1 MNFTTVVSQ
10 VAMLGVIILF
20 GFIIS
25 ATGYVNIKIKDSIS
39 KLIVK
44 LVLPCLIISSISE
57 KTFVPELA
65 GELFAV
71 FLMTLFCIFVMFM
84 TGTLTAKLLHVPQPS
99 RAVHKLLSSLGN
111 VIFIGYP
118 VIVAMYG
125 EDGFF
130 YGIIYWLVNDLF
142 LWTVGVLMMSKNHG
156 SKKAFLLKLFN
167 PNTVSFALALFM
179 FFNGIKL
186 PPVIAPAIKAVGDL
200 TVPLS
205 MIFIGMALSGVKLK
219 SIFTKWWIFI
229 LTPIKLIALPIL
241 FIFIFKQ
248 FDIKDMIIGVVVLEA
263 AMPAQTVLSILAN
276 EQKCDADYAAIGM
289 FITTLASLFTLPL
302 VCRFIEI
309 WL

>member
-1 MNFTTVVSQ
+1 MNFTAVVSQ
-10 VAMLGVIILF
+10 VAMLGIIILL
-20 GFIIS
+20 GFIVS
-25 ATGYVNIKIKDSIS
+25 ATGYINIKIKDSIS

-65 GELFAV
+65 SELFTV
-71 FLMTLFCIFVMFM
+71 FLMTLFCIFVMFI
-84 TGTLTAKLLHVPQPS
+84 TGIFTAKFLRVPSPS

-125 EDGFF
+125 EMGFF
-130 YGIIYWLVNDLF
+130 YAMIYWLVNDLF
-142 LWTVGVLMMSKNHG
+142 LWTVGVLIMSKNSG

-167 PNTVSFALALFM
+167 PNTISFAVALFM

-186 PPVIAPAIKAVGDL
+186 PPVIAPAVEAIGDL

-205 MIFIGMALSGVKLK
+205 MIFIGMALSGVELR

-229 LTPIKLIALPIL
+229 ITPIKLIALPIL
-241 FIFIFKQ
+241 FLFIFKQ
-248 FDIKDMIIGVVVLEA
+248 FNINEMIVGVVVLEA

-276 EQKCDADYAAIGM
+276 EHKCDADYAAIGM
-289 FITTLASLFTLPL
+289 FVTTLASLFTLPL
-302 VCRFIEI
+302 VCRFIET

>member
-1 MNFTTVVSQ
+1 MNFSAVVNQ
-10 VAMLGVIILF
+10 VLMLGIIIVF
-20 GFIIS
+20 GFVIS

-57 KTFVPELA
+57 KTFVPELG
-65 GELFAV
+65 GELLAV

-84 TGTLTAKLLHVPQPS
+84 VGVVTAKLLRVPSPS

-118 VIVAMYG
+118 VVVAMYG
-125 EDGFF
+125 EMGFF
-130 YGIIYWLVNDLF
+130 YAIIYWLVNDLF
-142 LWTVGVLMMSKNHG
+142 LWTVGVVMMSKNSG
-156 SKKAFLLKLFN
+156 GKKAFLLKLFN
-167 PNTVSFALALFM
+167 PNTISFAIALFM

-186 PPVIAPAIKAVGDL
+186 PQVVAPAVKAVGDL

-205 MIFIGMALSGVKLK
+205 MIFIGMALSGVQLR

-229 LTPIKLIALPIL
+229 ITPIKLVALPLL
-241 FIFIFKQ
+241 FLFIFKQ
-248 FDIKDMIIGVVVLEA
+248 FAIKEMLVGVVVLEA

-276 EQKCDADYAAIGM
+276 EHKCDSDYAAIGM
-289 FITTLASLFTLPL
+289 FVTTLASLFTLPL
-302 VCRFIEI
+302 VCRFLET
-309 WL
+309 LL